1 MGHKNRNSEHMFFDY
16 AINADGYDGAHLLN
30 LAIHRLSNPYNKA
43 MRADITVI
51 DKDGDL
57 QRTFIDLDN
66 EKRRISMTELN
77 LDKDHPQFDSVRED
91 IFSQPL
97 RKSQEVEGVLRIAS
111 TGR

>member
-16 AINADGYDGAHLLN
+16 PINANGYDGAHLLN
-30 LAIHRLSNPYNKA
+30 LAIHRLTNPYNKA

-66 EKRRISMTELN
+66 AKKRITMTELN
-77 LDKDHPQFDSVRED
+77 LDKDHPQFDMVRED
-91 IFSQPL
+91 VFSQPL
-97 RKSQEVEGVLRIAS
+97 RKSRDVEDILSIAS